1 MNHRYTI
8 LALALL
14 LSMAC
19 LVNGQETAVHP
30 AARNVAEMKFG
41 PVPGF
46 PTCASGSVQ
55 NGDPTKGPSIILGK
69 LKAGCSIPWHWHTP
83 NEHLMMVTGTARAEA
98 KDGKPFTLRAG
109 GFALMPSHHV
119 HQFRCTTACTLYV
132 YSDTAFD
139 IHYVDAKGSEI
150 SPGDALKAVKE
161 TATNP

>member
-19 LVNGQETAVHP
+19 LASGQETAVHP
-30 AARNVAEMKFG
+30 AAQNVAEMKFG

-69 LKAGCSIPWHWHTP
+69 LEAGCSIPWHWHTP
-83 NEHLMMVTGTARAEA
+83 SEHLMMVTGTARAET

-150 SPGDALKAVKE
+150 SPGDALKVVKE